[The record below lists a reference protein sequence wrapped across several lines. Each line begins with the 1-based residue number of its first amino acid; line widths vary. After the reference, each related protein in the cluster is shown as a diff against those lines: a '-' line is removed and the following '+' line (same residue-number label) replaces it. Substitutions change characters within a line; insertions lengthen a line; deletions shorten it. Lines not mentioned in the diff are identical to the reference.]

1 VLASRARQRLA
12 PSINGGTHG
21 LFSAFLY
28 ADPKSERIVMSIS
41 GINPTST
48 FPDYTTIPSN
58 AGSANPVPDLQSRVQ
73 PDQSN
78 FGQASQGSSRS
89 GSSQGQSGSLLQ
101 QFQKLL
107 QQAASMILG
116 ALPLIGPMLQQLSG
130 ALTSGSGTN
139 AGGSS

>member
-1 VLASRARQRLA
+1 
-12 PSINGGTHG
+12 
-21 LFSAFLY
+21 
-28 ADPKSERIVMSIS
+28 MSIS
-41 GINPTST
+41 GINPTSA
-48 FPDYTTIPSN
+48 FPDYATIASN
-58 AGSANPVPDLQSRVQ
+58 AGGANPVSDLQSRVQ

-89 GSSQGQSGSLLQ
+89 GGSQGQSGSFLQ
-101 QFQKLL
+101 ELQKFF

-130 ALTSGSGTN
+130 AMKSGSGSN